1 MAMGLARMLG
11 FVIPRNFDL
20 PYCSRSIS
28 EFWRRWH
35 ITLGIWFRDYLY
47 ICLLYTSPPR
57 FSPRGPVNSVD
68 PWYRFHPLFFRYYWY
83 KGILSQ
89 NQRTFNRQCI
99 KLHARAPHRKSAQM
113 PTHESFVHPF
123 RLPHRGEERAHF
135 NFCCT
140 FAQQK
145 TERPRGVVLSLSES
159 LTEFRVRRRERC
171 LIRFLPRPVRGRKH
185 FARSERRIV
194 RCQRTTEA
202 QSAANLSRKSGF
214 ATFSTASENDP
225 EGSFSVSL

>member
-1 MAMGLARMLG
+1 
-11 FVIPRNFDL
+11 
-20 PYCSRSIS
+20 
-28 EFWRRWH
+28 
-35 ITLGIWFRDYLY
+35 
-47 ICLLYTSPPR
+47 
-57 FSPRGPVNSVD
+57 
-68 PWYRFHPLFFRYYWY
+68 
-83 KGILSQ
+83 
-89 NQRTFNRQCI
+89 
-99 KLHARAPHRKSAQM
+99 M

-202 QSAANLSRKSGF
+202 QSAANLSRKS
-214 ATFSTASENDP
+214 DK
-225 EGSFSVSL
+225 SLFRDDKKWLCHFFDSLRERPRGVVLCQPLIVDAHHAADRGAADARRHVGRAGLDRLELAVRADRHHGGVLA

>member
-1 MAMGLARMLG
+1 
-11 FVIPRNFDL
+11 
-20 PYCSRSIS
+20 
-28 EFWRRWH
+28 
-35 ITLGIWFRDYLY
+35 
-47 ICLLYTSPPR
+47 
-57 FSPRGPVNSVD
+57 
-68 PWYRFHPLFFRYYWY
+68 
-83 KGILSQ
+83 
-89 NQRTFNRQCI
+89 
-99 KLHARAPHRKSAQM
+99 M

-214 ATFSTASENDP
+214 ATFSTASEHTVWCAPRLSRNY
-225 EGSFSVSL
+225 SFADKQERTVGRSKVVRKFPYGNFLPLKASKPQQKTAPKGG

>member
-1 MAMGLARMLG
+1 
-11 FVIPRNFDL
+11 
-20 PYCSRSIS
+20 
-28 EFWRRWH
+28 
-35 ITLGIWFRDYLY
+35 
-47 ICLLYTSPPR
+47 
-57 FSPRGPVNSVD
+57 
-68 PWYRFHPLFFRYYWY
+68 
-83 KGILSQ
+83 
-89 NQRTFNRQCI
+89 
-99 KLHARAPHRKSAQM
+99 M

-194 RCQRTTEA
+194 RFQRTTEA

-214 ATFSTASENDP
+214 ATFSTVSKRRPWLSLFSSVLPRGTGKSKKAV
-225 EGSFSVSL
+225 SFHRFCFTIGKSCAIIIQHAYRAHSRT

>member
-1 MAMGLARMLG
+1 
-11 FVIPRNFDL
+11 
-20 PYCSRSIS
+20 
-28 EFWRRWH
+28 
-35 ITLGIWFRDYLY
+35 
-47 ICLLYTSPPR
+47 
-57 FSPRGPVNSVD
+57 
-68 PWYRFHPLFFRYYWY
+68 
-83 KGILSQ
+83 
-89 NQRTFNRQCI
+89 
-99 KLHARAPHRKSAQM
+99 M

-214 ATFSTASENDP
+214 ATFST
-225 EGSFSVSL
+225 VSKETVVLCQPLIVDAHHAADRGAADARRHVGRAGLDRLELAVRADRHHGGVLA

>member
-1 MAMGLARMLG
+1 
-11 FVIPRNFDL
+11 
-20 PYCSRSIS
+20 
-28 EFWRRWH
+28 
-35 ITLGIWFRDYLY
+35 
-47 ICLLYTSPPR
+47 
-57 FSPRGPVNSVD
+57 
-68 PWYRFHPLFFRYYWY
+68 
-83 KGILSQ
+83 
-89 NQRTFNRQCI
+89 
-99 KLHARAPHRKSAQM
+99 M

-185 FARSERRIV
+185 FARSERRIG
-194 RCQRTTEA
+194 RIMRPTEA
-202 QSAANLSRKSGF
+202 QSAARLSQKSGF
-214 ATFSTASENDP
+214 AAFLKLLHHAKLE
-225 EGSFSVSL
+225 EIVSPHRIVRGLDVDAVAGVFRRQRAGRVVEDGIAVDVEDRFVVGELLELGVACVDG